1 MGYNIKNLILFL
13 LFCLVKNKNYEK
25 VLLPQ
30 EVNDGETKNFQV
42 LTLTGDFWV
51 YTAIS
56 RSSEII
62 VDIQM
67 VDRELT
73 KDNVRYSKY
82 YKDSNSTAFAE
93 VKAFIKLGDK
103 HYKCTYDVS
112 KDNNDYGLLLIKD
125 LSFGEK
131 LTLNVTVISKPLY
144 WVIIVVVIVVVLIL
158 IGVIFFICKKFLR
171 CCK

>member
-13 LFCLVKNKNYEK
+13 LFCLVKNINYEK

-144 WVIIVVVIVVVLIL
+144 WVIIVVVIVVLKNFKAL
-158 IGVIFFICKKFLR
+158 AF
-171 CCK
+171 